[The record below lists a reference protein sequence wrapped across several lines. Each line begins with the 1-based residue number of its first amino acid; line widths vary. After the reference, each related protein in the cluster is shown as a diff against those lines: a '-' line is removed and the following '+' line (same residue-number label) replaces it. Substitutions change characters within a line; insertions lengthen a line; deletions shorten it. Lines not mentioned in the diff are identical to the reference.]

1 MKDRAAIDIGVM
13 LSTSGSYSIIGESM
27 LSGAILAIEEIN
39 AAPDFSFTFVPH
51 IVNPGGILSA
61 YFSAAQS
68 LLNERQIV
76 HVVGCYTSSSRKEVL
91 PLFEKNDA
99 LLWYPS
105 HYEGFET
112 SENVVYTGAAPNHHV
127 IPLAD
132 YMIGN
137 VGQCAWLVGSNYIWA
152 WENNRIM
159 RETLTAAGGRVLGE
173 RYLPVGETDV
183 VGIVDQIL
191 SARPDFVFNTLIGD
205 SSYAFFRT
213 LRERADALGFDQK
226 AEMPIVSCSLS
237 EPELAAI
244 GSDASDGH
252 LSSSVYFESVETP
265 ENQRFVAAWR
275 HRFPALGACSADAE
289 ATYIAVHLLA
299 KAIGLCG
306 TTDMAAVRDAVG
318 TLTFAAPQGEIRVDP
333 DSRHC
338 YLRPRIGRSRKDG
351 GFDIIAD
358 AGVATRPD
366 PYLIWR
372 EPREAARPAERPGL
386 RIVS

>member
-1 MKDRAAIDIGVM
+1 MAERAVIDIGVM
-13 LSTSGSYSIIGESM
+13 LSTSGSYDIIGQSM
-27 LSGAILAIEEIN
+27 LGGAILAIEEIN
-39 AAPDFSFTFVPH
+39 AAPDLPFGFEPR
-51 IVNPGGILSA
+51 IVNPGGVLSE
-61 YFSAAQS
+61 YYSAAQS
-68 LLNERQIV
+68 LLNDRKIV

-112 SENVVYTGAAPNHHV
+112 SENVVYTGASPNHHV

-137 VGQCAWLVGSNYIWA
+137 VGDRAWFVGSNYIWA

-159 RETLTAAGGRVLGE
+159 RETLAAAGGRVLGE
-173 RYLPVGETDV
+173 RYLPVGEVDV
-183 VGIVDQIL
+183 GGIVDQIL

-213 LRERADALGFDQK
+213 LRQRADTLGFDQR
-226 AEMPIVSCSLS
+226 AEMPVVSCSLS

-244 GSDASDGH
+244 GPDAADGH

-265 ENQRFVAAWR
+265 ENRRFVAAWR
-275 HRFPALGACSADAE
+275 QRFPTLGACSADAE

-299 KAIGLCG
+299 EAIGRSG
-306 TTDMAAVRDAVG
+306 TADMTAVRDAVG
-318 TLTFAAPQGEIRVDP
+318 TLTFAAPQGEVRVDA

-351 GFDIIAD
+351 GFDIIAE
-358 AGVATRPD
+358 AETATRPD
-366 PYLIWR
+366 PYLTWR
-372 EPREAARPAERPGL
+372 EPRDISRLAGRPRL